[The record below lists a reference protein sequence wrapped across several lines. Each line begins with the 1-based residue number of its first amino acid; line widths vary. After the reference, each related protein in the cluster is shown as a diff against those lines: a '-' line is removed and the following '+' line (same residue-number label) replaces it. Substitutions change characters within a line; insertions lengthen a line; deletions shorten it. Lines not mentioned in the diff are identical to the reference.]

1 MALKE
6 LIENQTIK
14 IDDHKRG
21 NREIKNWDNARS
33 DIHIDKTTN
42 FPLNGKRQKVRIKI
56 PINSDRP
63 ISIENERHQEV
74 NEIPNRLKREIQ
86 QALENKQKKVLL
98 KMY

>member
-42 FPLNGKRQKVRIKI
+42 FPLNGKRQKVRIKYL
-56 PINSDRP
+56 
-63 ISIENERHQEV
+63 SIQTG
-74 NEIPNRLKREIQ
+74 LL
-86 QALENKQKKVLL
+86 AL
-98 KMY
+98 KMKDIKRSMRSQTD